1 MRNPIII
8 CILCLL
14 AAGGQLRAQVAKPRK
29 GTFALT
35 NATIETINNG
45 IVRGTLL
52 IQDGKIAALGANV
65 TPPAGAEIIDCNGL
79 TLYPGMID
87 GGTQI
92 GLSEVSSV
100 SLTEDFSEIG
110 DVIPHME
117 ALTAV
122 NPNGAAIAVTRVS
135 GVTTAL
141 TMPESGLFPGTAA
154 LINLVG
160 YTPDQMYAGFKTVMM
175 SYPSGG
181 RRGFWDQRSDE
192 DIKKEVDRN
201 QKKMNEVWDQAVLY
215 AKIDSAAQKDKTIRI
230 DYNPEMATLAKVVR
244 GEMSLM
250 VEVNKSDDILAA
262 IKWVQER
269 KIKKVI
275 FSGLAEG
282 WRVADQLAKSGIPV
296 VAGPIQAL
304 PTRPS
309 DRYDSRYANPGIM
322 AKAGVKVAL
331 RSSES
336 ENVRNLPFHAGFAA
350 AYGMGK
356 EAALRAVTIVPAQI
370 FGVDKMLGSLEVGKS
385 ATLFAA
391 TGDPF
396 ETKTQVKHLFID
408 GYLVPLD
415 SRHIQLYDEFLNR
428 ATGVRK

>member
-1 MRNPIII
+1 MRKQIIAL
-8 CILCLL
+8 CITLL
-14 AAGGQLRAQVAKPRK
+14 AAASALQAQVAKPRK

-35 NATIETINNG
+35 NATIETITNG
-45 IVRGTLL
+45 TVRGTLL
-52 IQDGKIAALGANV
+52 IQNGKIAALGANV
-65 TPPAGAEIIDCNGL
+65 TVPAGAEVIDCSGL

-87 GGTQI
+87 GGTQV
-92 GLSEVSSV
+92 GLSEVSSI
-100 SLTEDFSEIG
+100 SLTEDYSEIG
-110 DVIPHME
+110 DIIPHME

-154 LINLVG
+154 LINLAG
-160 YTPDQMYAGFKTVMM
+160 YTPDQMYAGFKAVMM
-175 SYPSGG
+175 SFPTSG
-181 RRGFWDQRSDE
+181 RRGFFDQRSEE
-192 DIKKEVDRN
+192 DIKKEVERN
-201 QKKMNEVWDQAVLY
+201 QKKMNEVWEQALLY
-215 AKIDSAAQKDKTIRI
+215 SKIDSAAQQDKSIKM
-230 DYNPEMATLAKVVR
+230 DYNPEMATLAKVTR
-244 GEMSLM
+244 GEMTLM

-262 IKWVQER
+262 IKWVQDR
-269 KIKKVI
+269 NIKKVI
-275 FSGLAEG
+275 FSGVAEG
-282 WRVADQLAKSGIPV
+282 WRVAEQLAKANIPV
-296 VAGPIQAL
+296 VCGPIQAL

-322 AKAGVKVAL
+322 HKAGVKVAL

-356 EAALRAVTIVPAQI
+356 EAALRAVTIVPAQM
-370 FGVDKMLGSLEVGKS
+370 FGVDKMLGSLETGKS

-396 ETKTQVKHLFID
+396 ETKTQVRHLFID

-428 ATGVRK
+428 ATGVDK

>member
-1 MRNPIII
+1 MRNLIII

-14 AAGGQLRAQVAKPRK
+14 AVGGQLRAQVAKPRK

-65 TPPAGAEIIDCNGL
+65 TPPTGAEVIDCSGL

-92 GLSEVSSV
+92 GLSEVSSI

-201 QKKMNEVWDQAVLY
+201 QKKMNEVWDQAILY
-215 AKIDSAAQKDKTIRI
+215 AKIDSAAQKDKTILME
-230 DYNPEMATLAKVVR
+230 YNPEMATLAQVVR
-244 GEMSLM
+244 GEMALM

-262 IKWVQER
+262 IKWVQDR

-282 WRVADQLAKSGIPV
+282 WRVAEQLAKSGIPAV
-296 VAGPIQAL
+296 VGPIQAL

-408 GYLVPLD
+408 GYMVPID

>member
-14 AAGGQLRAQVAKPRK
+14 AAGGQLFAQVAKPRK

-65 TPPAGAEIIDCNGL
+65 TPPAGAEIIDCSGL

-141 TMPESGLFPGTAA
+141 TMPESGLLPGTAA

-160 YTPDQMYAGFKTVMM
+160 YTPDQM
-175 SYPSGG
+175 
-181 RRGFWDQRSDE
+181 
-192 DIKKEVDRN
+192 
-201 QKKMNEVWDQAVLY
+201 
-215 AKIDSAAQKDKTIRI
+215 
-230 DYNPEMATLAKVVR
+230 
-244 GEMSLM
+244 
-250 VEVNKSDDILAA
+250 
-262 IKWVQER
+262 
-269 KIKKVI
+269 
-275 FSGLAEG
+275 
-282 WRVADQLAKSGIPV
+282 
-296 VAGPIQAL
+296 
-304 PTRPS
+304 
-309 DRYDSRYANPGIM
+309 
-322 AKAGVKVAL
+322 
-331 RSSES
+331 
-336 ENVRNLPFHAGFAA
+336 
-350 AYGMGK
+350 
-356 EAALRAVTIVPAQI
+356 
-370 FGVDKMLGSLEVGKS
+370 
-385 ATLFAA
+385 
-391 TGDPF
+391 
-396 ETKTQVKHLFID
+396 
-408 GYLVPLD
+408 
-415 SRHIQLYDEFLNR
+415 
-428 ATGVRK
+428 

>member
-1 MRNPIII
+1 MRNLIII

-65 TPPAGAEIIDCNGL
+65 TPPAGAEVIDCSGL

-160 YTPDQMYAGFKTVMM
+160 YTPDQMYAGFKAVMM

-201 QKKMNEVWDQAVLY
+201 QKKMNEVWDQAILY
-215 AKIDSAAQKDKTIRI
+215 AKIDSAAQKDKTILME
-230 DYNPEMATLAKVVR
+230 YNPEMATLAKVVR
-244 GEMSLM
+244 GEMTLM

-262 IKWVQER
+262 IKWVQDR

-282 WRVADQLAKSGIPV
+282 WRVAEQLAKSGIPAV
-296 VAGPIQAL
+296 VGPIQAL

-408 GYLVPLD
+408 GYLVPID

>member
-1 MRNPIII
+1 MYKH
-8 CILCLL
+8 ILIFIFCLS
-14 AAGGQLRAQVAKPRK
+14 AAWQLDAQVAKPRK

-52 IQDGKIAALGANV
+52 IQDGKIAAIGANV
-65 TPPAGAEIIDCNGL
+65 TPPAGTEIIDCNGL

-100 SLTEDFSEIG
+100 SLTEDYSEIG
-110 DVIPHME
+110 DIIPHME

-141 TMPESGLFPGTAA
+141 TMPQSGLFPGTAA

-160 YTPDQMYAGFKTVMM
+160 YTPDQMYAGFKTVIM

-181 RRGFWDQRSDE
+181 RRGFWDQRSEE
-192 DIKKEVDRN
+192 DIKKEMERT
-201 QKKMNEVWDQAVLY
+201 QKKMNEVWEQAVLY
-215 AKIDSAAQKDKTIRI
+215 AKIDSAAQKDKNIRLE
-230 DYNPEMATLAKVVR
+230 YNPEMATLAKVVR
-244 GEMSLM
+244 GEISLM
-250 VEVNKSDDILAA
+250 IEVNKSDDILAA
-262 IKWVQER
+262 IKWVQDR

-275 FSGLAEG
+275 FAGVAEG
-282 WRVADQLAKSGIPV
+282 WRVADQIAKSGIPV
-296 VAGPIQAL
+296 VAGPVQAI

-370 FGVDKMLGSLEVGKS
+370 FGVDKMLGSLEAGKS

-396 ETKTQVKHLFID
+396 ETKTQVRYLFID

>member
-14 AAGGQLRAQVAKPRK
+14 AAGGQLFGQVAKPRK
-29 GTFALT
+29 GTFALA

-65 TPPAGAEIIDCNGL
+65 TPPAGAEIIDCSGL

-87 GGTQI
+87 GGTQL

-100 SLTEDFSEIG
+100 SLTEDYSEIG

-135 GVTTAL
+135 GVTTVL

-160 YTPDQMYAGFKTVMM
+160 YTPDQMYAGFKTVIM

-181 RRGFWDQRSDE
+181 RRGFWDQRSEE

-201 QKKMNEVWDQAVLY
+201 QKKMNEVWDQAILY
-215 AKIDSAAQKDKTIRI
+215 AKIDSAAQKDKTIRME
-230 DYNPEMATLAKVVR
+230 YNPEMAALAKVIR

-250 VEVNKSDDILAA
+250 IEVNKSDDILAA

-282 WRVADQLAKSGIPV
+282 WRVAEQLAKSGIPV
-296 VAGPIQAL
+296 VTGPVQAI

-350 AYGMGK
+350 SYGMGK

-370 FGVDKMLGSLEVGKS
+370 FGVDNMLGSLEVGKS

-408 GYLVPLD
+408 GYLVPID